1 MMKRIVS
8 LTLAVLLIA
17 ALFAGCGSSSV
28 EGTYKLRKIN
38 DKPVKDFVADLASTT
53 GQSEKEVLEA
63 WEVNSVEELENVMT
77 ITLKS
82 DNTFELKSTMDGEEE
97 NGTGTWKQEGEKVIL
112 TVDGEEQE
120 FTIKDG
126 MLEWDLA
133 GLMKFSLGK

>member
-17 ALFAGCGSSSV
+17 ALFAGCGSSGV